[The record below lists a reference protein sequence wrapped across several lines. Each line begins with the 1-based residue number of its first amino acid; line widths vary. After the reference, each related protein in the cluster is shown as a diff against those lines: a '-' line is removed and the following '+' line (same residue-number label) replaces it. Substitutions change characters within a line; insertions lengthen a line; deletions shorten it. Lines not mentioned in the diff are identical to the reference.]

1 MPQFRYRAM
10 TKAGEIV
17 VGEIEAA
24 SRDEVARRAQYV
36 GQLLIEAELATARG
50 LLGLRLAAG
59 ARRPQRRDVTI
70 FLRQLALLS
79 RAGLTLEAALQTL
92 AEDSNKAAAWLANAL
107 RETIASGDSFADA
120 LGRHPTIIEPAY
132 IAMVKAG
139 EASGK
144 LEPVLRAVV
153 EDRAR
158 QEALGERLGAAVRYP
173 IFLIASA
180 TLILFGFLLFVV
192 PQFESVFSELG
203 NRLNSG
209 AAFVLAASTWL
220 RGNWDA
226 FVVACLTLTIGLW
239 LLLRRREVRARLI
252 ATIAA
257 IPGLS
262 GLMRD
267 WRATRVIGAL
277 GLMLENGVALPTTLK
292 ILRDIVGEPSH
303 VAAIDRIHERVRSGG
318 RFAEALAE
326 TVLLPPLA
334 VRMLRVGEEAGDL
347 PGVARHAAN
356 FYEHRLGL
364 GLDRVIGI
372 IGPAAII
379 AVSLIV
385 GSLIISIMT
394 ALLSIT
400 ELAT

>member
-1 MPQFRYRAM
+1 MPQFRYRAL
-10 TKAGEIV
+10 TRAGEIV
-17 VGEIEAA
+17 IGEIDAP
-24 SRDEVARRAQYV
+24 SREEVARRAQYI

-50 LLGLRLAAG
+50 LLGRRGG
-59 ARRPQRRDVTI
+59 ARARPPHRRDVTI
-70 FLRQLALLS
+70 FLRQLALLC
-79 RAGLTLEAALQTL
+79 RAGLALEAGLQTL
-92 AEDSNKAAAWLANAL
+92 AEDSNRSQAWLANTL

-120 LGRHPTIIEPAY
+120 LERHPTIIEPAY

-144 LEPVLRAVV
+144 LEPVLRAVA

-158 QEALGERLGAAVRYP
+158 QELLGERLSSAVRYP
-173 IFLIASA
+173 IFLVASA

-192 PQFESVFSELG
+192 PQFESVFLELG
-203 NRLNSG
+203 SRLNTG
-209 AAFVLAASTWL
+209 AALVLAASKWL
-220 RGNWDA
+220 RGNLDA
-226 FVVACLTLTIGLW
+226 VLISCIALTAGSW
-239 LLLRRREVRARLI
+239 LLFRRREARARLVAAV
-252 ATIAA
+252 ATI
-257 IPGLS
+257 PGVS

-267 WRATRVIGAL
+267 WRATQVIGAL
-277 GLMLENGVALPTTLK
+277 GLMLENGVALPSTLK
-292 ILRDIVGEPSH
+292 ILRDIVSEPRL
-303 VAAIDRIHERVRSGG
+303 VAAIDRIHERVRGGG
-318 RFAEALAE
+318 RFAEALAQ
-326 TVLLPPLA
+326 TTLLPPLA

-356 FYEHRLGL
+356 FYEHRLSL
-364 GLDRVIGI
+364 GVDRVIGV

-385 GSLIISIMT
+385 GSLIVSIMT